1 MIWWWVKSAVVS
13 PKCGCF
19 NNIPETVD
27 LEGSWKFWPMLWYT
41 RDEPLLLIPRN
52 QTGLKET
59 CQDMQVIKD
68 GKGSQ
73 ALVVDKPVGE
83 VRYYVFLICLSF
95 EYNVYI
101 LWVWDHL
108 DHYTMFLVVGFGSNY
123 PNLGPLS
130 CWLQKRSL
138 AQFKLVAELVA
149 GEFTPDSRTLTVIA

>member
-1 MIWWWVKSAVVS
+1 MFKQ
-13 PKCGCF
+13 
-19 NNIPETVD
+19 
-27 LEGSWKFWPMLWYT
+27 YT
-41 RDEPLLLIPRN
+41 RNSGSGGVLKILTHALVHTWRATPADSQKPNRVEGNMSGYAGHKRWEGISSACGW
-52 QTGLKET
+52 QTGWW
-59 CQDMQVIKD
+59 
-68 GKGSQ
+68 SQ
-73 ALVVDKPVGE
+73 ILC
-83 VRYYVFLICLSF
+83 FLICLSF

>member
-1 MIWWWVKSAVVS
+1 
-13 PKCGCF
+13 
-19 NNIPETVD
+19 
-27 LEGSWKFWPMLWYT
+27 MLWYT

-101 LWVWDHL
+101 L
-108 DHYTMFLVVGFGSNY
+108 
-123 PNLGPLS
+123 
-130 CWLQKRSL
+130 
-138 AQFKLVAELVA
+138 
-149 GEFTPDSRTLTVIA
+149 